1 MKIAVISVGSEILA
15 GRILNRDLL
24 LIADFLRKF
33 GLRVTREIT
42 VKDEV
47 EEIVETLMNLKNF
60 DIIFITGGLGPTS
73 DDVTKKAIARFF
85 NVDLE
90 SSEMVLK
97 LIEERLKDLGV
108 EFLPVHR
115 NYALIPRGAKI
126 LRNDAGLAPGMVFST
141 DKGVLI
147 SLPGPPREVESLLPQ
162 LEGLLEKY
170 KRGETYLKTVK
181 TFGLRESEI
190 YDRLKDCAWSEKAG
204 FYPSIYG
211 VDIRIETERKDELD
225 EILIELKD
233 KLGESIYGYDN
244 ETLEMAF
251 GKVLKER
258 DLTVSTA
265 ESCSGGL
272 LANLITN
279 VSGSSEYYIGGI
291 IAYHNRIKV
300 DFLGISQDV
309 LKKYG
314 AVSEPT
320 ARQMAEGIRK
330 LFDTDVG
337 LSTTGIAGPTG
348 GTPQKP
354 VGLVYMGFSFRGE
367 VHVIKKIFK
376 GNRFEIKKQTAY
388 AIMDFAR
395 RYLLKKL

>member
-1 MKIAVISVGSEILA
+1 MKIAVISVGSEILS
-15 GRILNRDLL
+15 GRILNRDLA
-24 LIADFLRKF
+24 LIADFLGKF
-33 GLRVTREIT
+33 GLRVSKEIT

-47 EEIVETLMNLKNF
+47 EEIVETLKDLKNF

-73 DDVTKKAIARFF
+73 DDVTKKALARFL

-90 SSEMVLK
+90 FSEMVLK
-97 LIEERLKDLGV
+97 LVKERLEELGL

-126 LRNDAGLAPGMVFST
+126 LRNEAGLAPGMVFHT
-141 DKGVLI
+141 DKGMLI
-147 SLPGPPREVESLLPQ
+147 SLPGPPREVESLLSQ

-170 KRGETYLKTVK
+170 KGEEIYVKTVK

-190 YDRLKDCAWSEKAG
+190 HDRLKDCGWLEKAG

-300 DFLGISQDV
+300 DFLGVSQDV

-376 GNRFEIKKQTAY
+376 GNRLEIKKQTAY

>member
-33 GLRVTREIT
+33 GLRVNREIT

-97 LIEERLKDLGV
+97 LIKERLKDLGV

-126 LRNDAGLAPGMVFST
+126 LRNNAGLAPGMVFST

-147 SLPGPPREVESLLPQ
+147 SLPGPPREVESLLPH

-170 KRGETYLKTVK
+170 KRGEVYLKTVK

-190 YDRLKDCAWSEKAG
+190 YDRLKDCVWLEKAG

-211 VDIRIETERKDELD
+211 VDIRIQTERKDELD

-233 KLGESIYGYDN
+233 KLGENIYGYDN

-251 GKVLKER
+251 GRVLKER

-279 VSGSSEYYIGGI
+279 VSGSSGYYIAGI
-291 IAYHNRIKV
+291 IAYYNRIKV
-300 DFLGISQDV
+300 DFLGVSQDV

-314 AVSEPT
+314 AVSELT
-320 ARQMAEGIRK
+320 ARQMAEGVRN

-376 GNRFEIKKQTAY
+376 GNRLEIKKQTAY
-388 AIMDFAR
+388 TIMDFAR

>member
-33 GLRVTREIT
+33 GLRVNREIT

-73 DDVTKKAIARFF
+73 DDVTKKAVARFF

-97 LIEERLKDLGV
+97 LIKERLKDLGV

-126 LRNDAGLAPGMVFST
+126 LRNNAGLAPGMVFST

-147 SLPGPPREVESLLPQ
+147 SLPGPPREVESLLPH

-170 KRGETYLKTVK
+170 KRGEVYLKTVK

-190 YDRLKDCAWSEKAG
+190 YDRLKDCVWLEKAG

-211 VDIRIETERKDELD
+211 VDIRIQTERKDELD

-233 KLGESIYGYDN
+233 KLGENIYGYDN

-251 GKVLKER
+251 GRVLKER

-279 VSGSSEYYIGGI
+279 VSGSSGYYIAGI
-291 IAYHNRIKV
+291 IAYYNRIKV
-300 DFLGISQDV
+300 DFLGVSQDV

-314 AVSEPT
+314 AVSELT
-320 ARQMAEGIRK
+320 ARQMAEGVRN

-354 VGLVYMGFSFRGE
+354 VGLVYMGFSFKGE

-376 GNRFEIKKQTAY
+376 GNRLEIKKQAAY
-388 AIMDFAR
+388 TIMDFAR

>member
-1 MKIAVISVGSEILA
+1 MKIAVISVGSEILS
-15 GRILNRDLL
+15 GRILNRDLV
-24 LIADFLRKF
+24 LISHFLRKF
-33 GLRVTREIT
+33 GLTVTKEMT
-42 VKDEV
+42 VSDEV
-47 EEIVETLMNLKNF
+47 GQIVDALKTLKDF
-60 DIIFITGGLGPTS
+60 DFVFITGGLGPTS
-73 DDVTKKAIARFF
+73 DDVTKKAIARFLD
-85 NVDLE
+85 VDLE
-90 SSEMVLK
+90 FSEDVLK
-97 LIEERLKDLGV
+97 LIKERLQDLGV

-115 NYALIPRGAKI
+115 NYALIPQGARI
-126 LRNDAGLAPGMVFST
+126 LRNNAGLAPGMIFSAGKT
-141 DKGVLI
+141 ILI
-147 SLPGPPREVESLLPQ
+147 SLPGPPREVESILPR
-162 LEGLLEKY
+162 LEGLFEKY

-190 YDRLKDCAWSEKAG
+190 YDTLKDSAWLKKAG

-211 VDIRIETERKDELD
+211 VDIRVETQK
-225 EILIELKD
+225 KD
-233 KLGESIYGYDN
+233 KLEKIIMEIRDKLGDHIYGYDD

-251 GKVLKER
+251 GKVLKKR
-258 DLTVSTA
+258 KLTVSTA

-279 VSGSSEYYIGGI
+279 VSGSSEYFIGGV

-300 DFLGISQDV
+300 DFLGVSQEI
-309 LKKYG
+309 LRKYG

-320 ARQMAEGIRK
+320 ARQMAEGVRR
-330 LFDTDVG
+330 LFDTDLG

-376 GNRFEIKKQTAY
+376 GNRLEIKKQAAY
-388 AIMDFAR
+388 TIMDFAR
-395 RYLLKKL
+395 RYLLQKL

>member
-1 MKIAVISVGSEILA
+1 MKIAVLSVGSEILA

-126 LRNDAGLAPGMVFST
+126 LRNNAGLAPGMVFST

-147 SLPGPPREVESLLPQ
+147 SLPGPPREVESLLPH

-170 KRGETYLKTVK
+170 KRGEVYLKTVK

-190 YDRLKDCAWSEKAG
+190 YDRLKDCVWLEKAG

-211 VDIRIETERKDELD
+211 VDIRIQTERKDELD

-233 KLGESIYGYDN
+233 KLGENIYGYDN

-251 GKVLKER
+251 GRVLKER

-279 VSGSSEYYIGGI
+279 VSGSSGYYIAGI
-291 IAYHNRIKV
+291 IAYYNRIKV
-300 DFLGISQDV
+300 DFLGVSQDV

-314 AVSEPT
+314 AVSELT
-320 ARQMAEGIRK
+320 ARQMAEGVRN

-354 VGLVYMGFSFRGE
+354 VGLVYMGFSFKGE

-376 GNRFEIKKQTAY
+376 GNRLEIKKQAAY
-388 AIMDFAR
+388 TIMDFAR